1 MKSIKK
7 VAHISFLVMCFLL
20 FSMLLVSCNRD
31 SEGFVFEENEST
43 ATVIGYKGRNE
54 HITIPSTYN
63 GKPVTAIGD
72 SAFYRHYNKRIIRSV
87 TIPDTVK
94 IIGGGAFGCCSE
106 LTSVVIPNS
115 VTYIG
120 DYAFSFCNFK
130 TINIPGSVECLED
143 GAFQDCRSLTTVKI
157 GEGVKVIKERAF
169 QDCCSLTTVKIGEG
183 VKVIKEGAFR
193 RCTSLESISL
203 PDSLERVEG
212 VLTFQDTP
220 WYAKLK
226 ENNRGKL
233 IYIGKTLYHDN
244 YCSDRVINI
253 RDDTVYINR
262 DAFRSNYWVNVVRIP
277 KSVLMIGNSAFYG
290 CDSLTDVYYA
300 GTKEQWNNL
309 LIGRNCEPLLNAT
322 MHFNE

>member
-20 FSMLLVSCNRD
+20 FSMILVSCNRD

-72 SAFYRHYNKRIIRSV
+72 SAFDKNENKRVI
-87 TIPDTVK
+87 K
-94 IIGGGAFGCCSE
+94 
-106 LTSVVIPNS
+106 SVVIPNTIKTIGNFAFFGCELTS
-115 VTYIG
+115 IIIPKNVTYLG
-120 DYAFSFCNFK
+120 RGAFSFCELT
-130 TINIPGSVECLED
+130 TIDIPGSIEILRNMT
-143 GAFQDCRSLTTVKI
+143 FQYCRSLTTVKI
-157 GEGVKVIKERAF
+157 GEGVKVIKEQAF
-169 QDCCSLTTVKIGEG
+169 QG
-183 VKVIKEGAFR
+183 
-193 RCTSLESISL
+193 CTSLESISL

-226 ENNRGKL
+226 ENNRGL
-233 IYIGKTLYHDN
+233 IYIGKTLYHYN

-253 RDDTVYINR
+253 RDDTVYINE
-262 DAFRSNYWVNVVRIP
+262 DAFSYNHWVNVVRIP

-309 LIGRNCEPLLNAT
+309 LIESYCEPLLNAT

>member
-20 FSMLLVSCNRD
+20 FSMILVSCNRD

-72 SAFYRHYNKRIIRSV
+72 DAFHRHYNKRIIRSV

-94 IIGGGAFGCCSE
+94 IIGGGAFVYCSE
-106 LTSVVIPNS
+106 LTSVFIPNS

-130 TINIPGSVECLED
+130 TINIPGSVTYIGDYAFSYCNFKTINIPGSVECLED
-143 GAFQDCRSLTTVKI
+143 GAFKDCRSLTTVKM
-157 GEGVKVIKERAF
+157 GEGVRVIKEQAF
-169 QDCCSLTTVKIGEG
+169 QH
-183 VKVIKEGAFR
+183 
-193 RCTSLESISL
+193 CTSLESISL

-212 VLTFQDTP
+212 VFTFQDTP
-220 WYAKLK
+220 WYAKLE
-226 ENNRGKL
+226 ENNSGKL
-233 IYIGKTLYHDN
+233 IYIGKTLYHKN

-253 RDDTVYINR
+253 RDDTVYINEG
-262 DAFRSNYWVNVVRIP
+262 AFSYNHWVNEVRIP
-277 KSVLMIGNSAFYG
+277 KSVLMIDKRAFYG

-309 LIGRNCEPLLNAT
+309 LIESYCEPLLNAT

>member
-20 FSMLLVSCNRD
+20 FSMILVSCNRD

-94 IIGGGAFGCCSE
+94 IIGGSAFGCCSE

-120 DYAFSFCNFK
+120 NRAFNFCSFK
-130 TINIPGSVECLED
+130 TINIPGSVECIEN
-143 GAFQDCRSLTTVKI
+143 GAFQYCRSLTTVKI
-157 GEGVKVIKERAF
+157 GEGVKVIKEQAF
-169 QDCCSLTTVKIGEG
+169 QG
-183 VKVIKEGAFR
+183 
-193 RCTSLESISL
+193 CTSLESISL

-226 ENNRGKL
+226 ENNSGKL
-233 IYIGKTLYHDN
+233 IYIGKTLYHKN

-253 RDDTVYINR
+253 RDDTVYINEG
-262 DAFRSNYWVNVVRIP
+262 AFSYNHWVNVVRIP
-277 KSVLMIGNSAFYG
+277 KSVLMIGKSAFYG
-290 CDSLTDVYYA
+290 CDSLTDVYYT

>member
-7 VAHISFLVMCFLL
+7 VVHISFLVMCFLL
-20 FSMLLVSCNRD
+20 FSMILVSCNRD

-94 IIGGGAFGCCSE
+94 IIGGSAFGCCSE

-120 DYAFSFCNFK
+120 NRAFNFCSFK
-130 TINIPGSVECLED
+130 TINIPGSVECIEN
-143 GAFQDCRSLTTVKI
+143 GAFQYCRSLTTVKI
-157 GEGVKVIKERAF
+157 GEGVKVIKEQAF
-169 QDCCSLTTVKIGEG
+169 QG
-183 VKVIKEGAFR
+183 
-193 RCTSLESISL
+193 CTSLESISL
-203 PDSLERVEG
+203 LDSLERVEG

-226 ENNRGKL
+226 ENNSGKL
-233 IYIGKTLYHDN
+233 IYIGKTLYHKN

-253 RDDTVYINR
+253 RDDTVYINEG
-262 DAFRSNYWVNVVRIP
+262 AFSYNHWVNVVRIP
-277 KSVLMIGNSAFYG
+277 KSVLMIGKSAFYG
-290 CDSLTDVYYA
+290 CDSLTDVYYT

>member
-72 SAFYRHYNKRIIRSV
+72 SAFDKNENKRVI
-87 TIPDTVK
+87 K
-94 IIGGGAFGCCSE
+94 
-106 LTSVVIPNS
+106 SVVIPNTIKTIGNFAFFGCELTS
-115 VTYIG
+115 IIIPKNVTYLG
-120 DYAFSFCNFK
+120 RGAFSFCELT
-130 TINIPGSVECLED
+130 TIDIPGSIEILRNMT
-143 GAFQDCRSLTTVKI
+143 FQYCRSLTTVKI
-157 GEGVKVIKERAF
+157 GEGVKVIKEQAF
-169 QDCCSLTTVKIGEG
+169 QG
-183 VKVIKEGAFR
+183 
-193 RCTSLESISL
+193 CT
-203 PDSLERVEG
+203 SLERVEG
-212 VLTFQDTP
+212 SITFQDTP

-262 DAFRSNYWVNVVRIP
+262 GAFSYNYWVNEVRIP
-277 KSVLMIGNSAFYG
+277 KSVLMIDENAFYG
-290 CDSLTDVYYA
+290 CDSLTDVYYT
-300 GTKEQWNNL
+300 GTKEQWDNL
-309 LIGRNCEPLLNAT
+309 LIESYCEPLLNAT